1 MSTAQKRSIVNWTD
15 EELAA
20 PLRRGESGDE
30 QLAALY
36 ERHRGAVRSYAVSF
50 CRDRYTADDLT
61 SEAFTRTIDA
71 IRKGGGPRG
80 PWRPYLLTAVRHIAV
95 DWAADRNRT
104 QPSSQVQDR
113 VDEAPGGEE
122 LTLDQEENH
131 LVVQSFRRL
140 PERWQAVLWYT
151 AVKGEPAATVAG
163 RLGISA
169 SGVASLA
176 ERAREG
182 LREAYLSVHVHDNG
196 VEDCGRYGR
205 LLASVVRR
213 KARRPGRDL
222 KRHLADCG
230 HCRQALHDLT
240 DLNSRLRA
248 VLPGAIL
255 FDESVRVLIAK
266 GAAAG
271 GPGPAWAGGSTTAL
285 VKGVVTVGTSAAL
298 GIGGYFML
306 APTETPLPAPRP
318 PQSASALSPSPSL
331 SPSAT
336 PAPETPPGLPTEK
349 PTPSRSRP
357 VAPSTETAERVL
369 LEGLRTTLRSVPDG
383 RCLEP
388 TAPHAGSAVRGGDCD
403 GSAGQTWAQLQFLGS
418 QVLLRN
424 SATGLCLRAPGPGAA
439 RATQVACD
447 QSDDRQVWRVR
458 FSLKHSSLAVSGG
471 GWTYLT

>member
-1 MSTAQKRSIVNWTD
+1 MNWTD

-30 QLAALY
+30 QLAELY
-36 ERHRGAVRSYAVSF
+36 ERHRGAVRSFAASF
-50 CRDRYTADDLT
+50 CRDGYTADDLT

-80 PWRPYLLTAVRHIAV
+80 PWRPYLMTAVRHIAV

-131 LVVQSFRRL
+131 LVVQSFQRL
-140 PERWQAVLWYT
+140 PERWQTVLWYT
-151 AVKGEPAATVAG
+151 AVKGEPTATVAG

-196 VEDCGRYGR
+196 GEDCGRYGR
-205 LLASVVRR
+205 LLAAVVRR
-213 KARRPGRDL
+213 RARRPGRDL

-230 HCRQALHDLT
+230 HCRQALRDLT

-255 FDESVRVLIAK
+255 FEESVRVLIAK

-271 GPGPAWAGGSTTAL
+271 GPIPAWAGGSTTAL
-285 VKGVVTVGTSAAL
+285 VKGAVTVGASAAL
-298 GIGGYFML
+298 GIGGYFLL

-318 PQSASALSPSPSL
+318 PQSASALSPS
-331 SPSAT
+331 AT
-336 PAPETPPGLPTEK
+336 PAPQPPPDLPTEK
-349 PTPSRSRP
+349 PTPSRSLP
-357 VAPSTETAERVL
+357 VAPSTDTAERVL
-369 LEGLRTTLRSVPDG
+369 REGLRTTLRSVPDG

-388 TAPHAGSAVRGGDCD
+388 AGPRAGSAVRGGGCD
-403 GSAGQTWAQLQFLGS
+403 GGAGQTWAQLHFLGS
-418 QVLLRN
+418 EVLLRN

-439 RATQVACD
+439 RETQVACD
-447 QSDDRQVWRVR
+447 QSDDRQVWRVQ
-458 FSLKHSSLAVSGG
+458 FSLKHRSMAVSGG
-471 GWTYLT
+471 KRTYLT